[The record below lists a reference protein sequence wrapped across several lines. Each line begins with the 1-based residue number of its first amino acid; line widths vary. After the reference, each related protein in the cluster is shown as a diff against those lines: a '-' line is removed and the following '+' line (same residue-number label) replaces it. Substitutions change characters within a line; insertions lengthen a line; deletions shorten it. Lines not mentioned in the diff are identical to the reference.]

1 LQNTFALT
9 IYKVQGLLIL
19 IITVFLD
26 TNIFSN
32 RQVYTAISWAR
43 QLEDIYIAVLDW
55 SVFKVD
61 QEAVKEY
68 QYLEDISRSLPE
80 L

>member
-1 LQNTFALT
+1 MS
-9 IYKVQGLLIL
+9 
-19 IITVFLD
+19 IITVSLD

-32 RQVYTAISWAR
+32 RQVYTAISR
-43 QLEDIYIAVLDW
+43 TRRLEDIYIAVLDW

-61 QEAVKEY
+61 QEAVREY